1 MNKLMKETTG
11 KTEQELVTSVQALR
25 LEIAKMN
32 VERSTTQPKNTNT
45 ISNKKRQLAVLL
57 TVLRQKRDK

>member
-1 MNKLMKETTG
+1 MKETAG
-11 KTEQELVTSVQALR
+11 KTEQELVTSIQSLR

-32 VERSTTQPKNTNT
+32 IERSTTQPKNTNV

>member
-11 KTEQELVTSVQALR
+11 KTEQELTTLIQALR

-32 VERSTTQPKNTNT
+32 IERSTTQPKNTNS

>member
-1 MNKLMKETTG
+1 MNTLMKEISG
-11 KTEQELVTSVQALR
+11 KTEQELVASIQALR
-25 LEIAKMN
+25 IEIAKLN

-57 TVLRQKRDK
+57 TVLGQKRNK